1 MGRRRKQEEEHEN
14 HERWLVSYADFI
26 TLLFA
31 FFVVMYA
38 LSSIN
43 EGKYKVL
50 SEFLGQRLQE
60 FHGARWGAADR
71 RHAGGAHCAAQAN
84 RESGCGAGKQGERGC
99 PRGAAGK
106 CAMSRV
112 TSCARCS
119 P

>member
-50 SEFLGQRLQE
+50 SDSLVNAFKNSTAQDGGQPIVVMQ
-60 FHGARWGAADR
+60 GAR
-71 RHAGGAHCAAQAN
+71 HCATQAN

-99 PRGAAGK
+99 SRGATGK
-106 CAMSRV
+106 NAQCRE
-112 TSCARCS
+112 
-119 P
+119 